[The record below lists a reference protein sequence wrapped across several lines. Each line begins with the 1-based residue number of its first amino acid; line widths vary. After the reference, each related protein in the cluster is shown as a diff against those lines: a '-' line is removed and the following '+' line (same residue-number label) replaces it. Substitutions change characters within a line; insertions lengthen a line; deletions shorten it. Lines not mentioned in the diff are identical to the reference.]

1 MFKRLDRSPVFARLI
16 EALGNFLARQ
26 RGLPVV
32 IGIILVVVSFIVQL
46 VNVFADSVVM
56 EVIGVVVL
64 HVGIISALVG
74 LLLAEAL
81 GS

>member
-1 MFKRLDRSPVFARLI
+1 VFKRLDQSSGLARLI

-32 IGIILVVVSFIVQL
+32 VGIVLVVISFVVQL
-46 VNVFADSVVM
+46 LNVFVGSGVL
-56 EVIGVVVL
+56 ELIGVVVL
-64 HVGIISALVG
+64 HLGIISALVG

>member
-1 MFKRLDRSPVFARLI
+1 MFKRLDQSPGLARLI
-16 EALGNFLARQ
+16 ELLGNFLARQ

-32 IGIILVVVSFIVQL
+32 VGIVLVVVSLIVQL
-46 VNVFADSVVM
+46 VNVFVGSVVL
-56 EVIGVVVL
+56 EIIGIVVI